1 MEVNVPAVANWRA
14 ISTRGYKYLDRSK
27 AVDGIFKIMLKAG
40 TGNAR
45 AMVLAKDGNLP
56 VPELPLDTGGDVIV
70 QLSNSNPGGNC
81 WEEHFTPANVTRNT
95 NELFKAKT
103 P

>member
-1 MEVNVPAVANWRA
+1 MEVNVPAQANWRA

-40 TGNAR
+40 GAGQLKATILG
-45 AMVLAKDGNLP
+45 KDGNLP
-56 VPELPLDTGGDVIV
+56 VPGLPLDMSGAVVV
-70 QLSNSNPGGNC
+70 QLSNSDNSNC
-81 WEEHFTPANVTRNT
+81 WQESFTPSNVIKNT
-95 NELFKAKT
+95 NGLFKAKT

>member
-1 MEVNVPAVANWRA
+1 MEVNVPAQANWRA

-40 TGNAR
+40 TGNAK
-45 AMVLAKDGNLP
+45 AMILGKDGNLP
-56 VPELPLDTGGDVIV
+56 VPELPLDTSADVIV
-70 QLSNSNPGGNC
+70 QLSNSDNSNC
-81 WEEHFTPANVTRNT
+81 WEQWFPPANITKNT
-95 NELFKAKT
+95 NGLFKAKT